1 MSSRLNTKNS
11 IVELSPR
18 AYCRTATAKDLPSL
32 NLLEA
37 NAYGGHAAEPIETYA
52 KRIAEFPEG
61 GWVLEVK
68 EQLIGHC
75 FFERWAVSGPDL
87 VKLQE
92 NLVLHQ
98 KSPWMAEG
106 GNCLYLASLAVHPQ
120 FQGNGWGHWLCLQ
133 SLTRI
138 FKSTPSLS
146 LVSLVVAESNEK
158 AMSLYL
164 KLGFHHSFKI
174 RNGYYEE
181 EPRRPVWFMTAT
193 RNQLKLS

>member
-1 MSSRLNTKNS
+1 MNSQLSPESS

-18 AYCRTATAKDLPSL
+18 AFCRTATVEDLPRL
-32 NLLEA
+32 ELLEA
-37 NAYGGHAAEPIETYA
+37 NAYGGHAAEPMETYA

-61 GWVLEVK
+61 CWVLEVK

-75 FFERWAVSGPDL
+75 FFERWAVVGADL
-87 VKLQE
+87 VKLKE
-92 NLVLHQ
+92 SLVLHQ
-98 KSPWMAEG
+98 KSPWKAEG

-120 FQGNGWGHWLCLQ
+120 FQGNGWGHWLCIQ
-133 SLTRI
+133 ALTRI
-138 FKSTPSLS
+138 FKSTPRLK

-164 KLGFHHSFKI
+164 RLGFHHSFKI

-181 EPRRPVWFMTAT
+181 EPRRPVWFMTAN
-193 RNQLKLS
+193 RSQLKLL